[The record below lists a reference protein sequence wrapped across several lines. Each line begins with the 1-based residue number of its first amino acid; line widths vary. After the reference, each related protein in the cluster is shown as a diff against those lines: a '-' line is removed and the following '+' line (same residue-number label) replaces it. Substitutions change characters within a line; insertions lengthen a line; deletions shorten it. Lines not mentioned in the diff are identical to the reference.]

1 VAANARPI
9 VVAYDGSKE
18 AQLALRTAA
27 ALFPG
32 HRVTVATV
40 WEPALVAAL
49 PPEPAA
55 AALPLSPVDVEVAE
69 EADHWAHEHAE
80 RVANEGAEVL
90 KGMGVEAEA
99 VAVADERSPAQTIIG
114 VADDRDAAA
123 IVVGPRGHGRLQSAI
138 FGSTSRTLLRHC
150 ARPVL
155 IVPHEHDEKHE
166 KHGKRHHDHPEGSDP
181 V

>member
-1 VAANARPI
+1 VTEDARPI
-9 VVAYDGSKE
+9 VVAYDGSNE
-18 AQLALRTAA
+18 AQVALRTAA

-69 EADHWAHEHAE
+69 EADHWAQEHAE

-90 KGMGVEAEA
+90 KGLGVEAEA
-99 VAVADERSPAQTIIG
+99 VAVSDERSPAQTIIA
-114 VADDRDAAA
+114 VADDRNAAA
-123 IVVGPRGHGRLQSAI
+123 IVIGPRGHGRLQSAI

-155 IVPHEHDEKHE
+155 VVPQEHED
-166 KHGKRHHDHPEGSDP
+166 KHGKKHGHDHPEGSDP